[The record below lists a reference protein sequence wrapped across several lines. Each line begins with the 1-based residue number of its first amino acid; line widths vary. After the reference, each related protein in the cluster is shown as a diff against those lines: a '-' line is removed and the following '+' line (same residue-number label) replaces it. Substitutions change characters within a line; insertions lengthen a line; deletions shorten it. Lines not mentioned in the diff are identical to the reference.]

1 MKRSTFTAILVA
13 MVVVAIGLIA
23 VFQNVL
29 ATEHTTK
36 YQRVKISG
44 VPYLR
49 FDTHYQLGAATDTSI
64 MSFSVDRLTDNPCDT
79 TIAILNVYS
88 ARIKAADSVALKM
101 RYQYSSDGVT
111 WSAEA
116 PLGTD
121 STSWATADVAPTY
134 KLTTVRI
141 GSTYGGGWQPFYR
154 VKFLPLDGNDSARV
168 KVDMR

>member
-1 MKRSTFTAILVA
+1 MKRSTFTAIIIA
-13 MVVVAIGLIA
+13 CFVVALGLIGL
-23 VFQNVL
+23 FQDAL

-36 YQRVKISG
+36 YNRVKISG

-49 FDTHYQLGAATDTSI
+49 FDTNNQLGAATDTAI
-64 MSFSVDRLTDNPCDT
+64 MSFSVDRLTTNPCDT
-79 TIAILNVYS
+79 TIAVLNVYT
-88 ARIKAADSVALKM
+88 ARIHAADSVALKC

-141 GSTYGGGWQPFYR
+141 GSTYGGGWQPYYR

-168 KVDMR
+168 KVDLR